1 VVKGILKYLRR
12 TKDMFLVYG
21 GKKELVVTGYID
33 ASFQTNPDELKSQ
46 SGFLFTINGG
56 AVSWKSSKQ
65 EIVANST
72 IEAKYIATSESAKE
86 GVWIRK
92 FQ

>member
-33 ASFQTNPDELKSQ
+33 ASFQTDPDELKSQ
-46 SGFLFTINGG
+46 SDFLFTINGG

-72 IEAKYIATSESAKE
+72 IEAKYITTSESAKE